1 MAWVRKNKDGYV
13 ACYRDRA
20 GKQRTVKGRTFK
32 YKPEARSVAEEA
44 ETKAQATRTSSAI
57 TWGEWSET
65 WLSQRTVAPSTAT
78 EDGKRINTYLSPRWA
93 DVRLSDIARE
103 DLKAWRAEMLKEYET
118 EVRGE
123 TVKRK
128 RTTGTVNRVLSL
140 MSKSLTDAVD
150 SEVLDYNP
158 ARGLTISE
166 GQATHERF
174 LTKDELHNVAAE
186 LSPRWALL
194 ALTMAYTGM
203 RWGEAK
209 AHAVPGI
216 TQKRLDRT
224 RGMLQIAEVWDD
236 KDGELKPYPKG
247 KKPRSVPVPK
257 WLLELLPDDG
267 PLLLSPHGAM
277 PQNNNFRRALNIA
290 ADTAKVERFRA
301 QDLRHTYASWLIQ
314 AGRPVEEV
322 RQLLGHQSI
331 LTTQRYVHL
340 GEIPSDKVL
349 EALDF

>member
-32 YKPEARSVAEEA
+32 YKAEARSAAEEA
-44 ETKAQATRTSSAI
+44 ETKAQATRTSSTI
-57 TWGEWSET
+57 TWGEWCET
-65 WLSQRTVAPSTAT
+65 WLAQRTVAPSTAT
-78 EDGKRINTYLSPRWA
+78 EDEKRINTYLNPRWA
-93 DVRLSDIARE
+93 DVRLSDITRE

-140 MSKSLTDAVD
+140 MSKSLNDAVD

-158 ARGLTISE
+158 ARGLT
-166 GQATHERF
+166 
-174 LTKDELHNVAAE
+174 KDELHNIAAE

-209 AHAVPGI
+209 VHAVPGI
-216 TQKRLDRT
+216 TQKRLDRE

-236 KDGELKPYPKG
+236 KNGEVKPYPKG
-247 KKPRSVPVPK
+247 KTRRSVPVPK

-267 PLLLSPHGAM
+267 PLLLSPNGAM

-290 ADTAKVERFRA
+290 ADATGIERFRA
-301 QDLRHTYASWLIQ
+301 QDLRHTFASWLIQ
-314 AGRPVEEV
+314 GGVPVEEV
-322 RQLLGHQSI
+322 RRLMGHQSI

-340 GEIPSDKVL
+340 AEMPTAKIL
-349 EALDF
+349 AALDS

>member
-32 YKPEARSVAEEA
+32 YKAEARSAAEEA
-44 ETKAQATRTSSAI
+44 ETKAQATRTSSNV
-57 TWGEWSET
+57 TWGDWSET
-65 WLSQRTVAPSTAT
+65 WLAQRTVAPSTAT
-78 EDGKRINTYLSPRWA
+78 EDEKRINTYLKPRWA
-93 DVRLSDIARE
+93 DVRLSDITRE

-128 RTTGTVNRVLSL
+128 RSTGTVNRVLSL

-174 LTKDELHNVAAE
+174 LAKDELHNIAAE

-209 AHAVPGI
+209 VHAVPGV
-216 TQKRLDRT
+216 TQKRLDRE

-236 KDGELKPYPKG
+236 KNGEVKPYPKG
-247 KKPRSVPVPK
+247 KTRRSVPVPK

-267 PLLLSPHGAM
+267 PLLLSPNGAM

-290 ADTAKVERFRA
+290 ADTTGVERFRA
-301 QDLRHTYASWLIQ
+301 QDLRHTFASWLIQ
-314 AGRPVEEV
+314 GGVPVEEV
-322 RQLLGHQSI
+322 RRLMGHQSI

-340 GEIPSDKVL
+340 AEMPTAKIL
-349 EALDF
+349 AALDS